1 MTDESTRSKAR
12 RGGKQSLP
20 EPVMQCVTVE
30 SHKQE
35 MLKALIGK
43 QVLHA
48 LGEPRN
54 LLKVQVRPLWD
65 GYYRVNVLVGVDA
78 TCAKIPHSYFIV
90 ADGDGNVLA
99 ATPKIHK
106 HY

>member
-1 MTDESTRSKAR
+1 VSTENTRSKAR
-12 RGGKQSLP
+12 RGAGQP
-20 EPVMQCVTVE
+20 ITEPVTPCDTVE
-30 SHKQE
+30 SHKRE

-54 LLKVQVRPLWD
+54 LLKVQVWPLWD

-78 TCAKIPHSYFIV
+78 TCAKIPHSYFVV

>member
-1 MTDESTRSKAR
+1 
-12 RGGKQSLP
+12 
-20 EPVMQCVTVE
+20 
-30 SHKQE
+30 

-43 QVLHA
+43 QVLHV

-54 LLKVQVRPLWD
+54 LLKVQVRSLWD
-65 GYYRVNVLVGVDA
+65 SYYRVNVLVGVDA
-78 TCAKIPHSYFIV
+78 TCAKIPHSYFVV

-106 HY
+106 LS